1 MKRIK
6 VLKILLFFISFT
18 VSVTPLINKPE
29 SSDDFIIFIISF
41 ISSFEIYKVNPF
53 PALAALFPFIFLS
66 NLFITLEVKLLINPG
81 KLSLA
86 KNIL

>member
-18 VSVTPLINKPE
+18 VSVTPLINNPE

-53 PALAALFPFIFLS
+53 PALAALFPFKFFK
-66 NLFITLEVKLLINPG
+66 FIYYT
-81 KLSLA
+81 
-86 KNIL
+86 

>member
-41 ISSFEIYKVNPF
+41 ISSFEIYKVNTF
-53 PALAALFPFIFLS
+53 PALAALFPFKFFK
-66 NLFITLEVKLLINPG
+66 FIYYT
-81 KLSLA
+81 
-86 KNIL
+86 